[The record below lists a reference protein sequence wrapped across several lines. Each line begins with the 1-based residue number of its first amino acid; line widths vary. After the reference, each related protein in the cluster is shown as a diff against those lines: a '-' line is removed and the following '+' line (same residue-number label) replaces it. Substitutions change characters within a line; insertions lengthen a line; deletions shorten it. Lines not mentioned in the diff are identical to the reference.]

1 MFPQAVVKM
10 HRAEFEFWLS
20 ANAPSYRIEHV
31 KHEAE
36 HVTRFMQPYLN
47 QVELFDEGEV
57 LPGVSTM
64 ALPGHTPGHTGYIIK
79 SNGEEMLI
87 WGDII
92 HWPAVQ
98 FALPHASMTY
108 DVDPVQAAATRISIL
123 NKAASTG
130 LLVAGM
136 HLYFPGL
143 ARVRREGDAFAMVTV
158 PWGHTVF

>member
-1 MFPQAVVKM
+1 
-10 HRAEFEFWLS
+10 
-20 ANAPSYRIEHV
+20 
-31 KHEAE
+31 
-36 HVTRFMQPYLN
+36 MQPYLN